1 MYLLPFPS
9 PLNASS
15 IIPKSSFL
23 NGSIIPKSVIPEWF
37 YQESK
42 LFKGKNIWIPDK
54 RFRV

>member
-1 MYLLPFPS
+1 MTEGVVPECIYCLFP
-9 PLNASS
+9 
-15 IIPKSSFL
+15 SFL

-54 RFRV
+54 RFQA